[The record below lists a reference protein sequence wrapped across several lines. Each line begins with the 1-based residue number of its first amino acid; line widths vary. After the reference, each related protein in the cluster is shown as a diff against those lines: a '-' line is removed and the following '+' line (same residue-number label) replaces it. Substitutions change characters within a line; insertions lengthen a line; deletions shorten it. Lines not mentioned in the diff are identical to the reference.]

1 MRPLDMYA
9 TAGEAQVARMLVN
22 AALRD
27 GYALSVS
34 DGEEWTVERS
44 RNEAQILD
52 ALATTG
58 GDVVRLWTQD
68 GATPDG
74 SNAGMRTLGWFY
86 LVYGNA
92 EDGSEL
98 IADYTDNPVCN
109 ELWEEVTGEKVA
121 WRVD

>member
-34 DGEEWTVERS
+34 DGEEWTVARS
-44 RNEAQILD
+44 RNEAEILN

-58 GDVVRLWTQD
+58 GDVVRLWK
-68 GATPDG
+68 GE
-74 SNAGMRTLGWFY
+74 RTLGWFY
-86 LVYGNA
+86 LVYDNC

-98 IADYTDNPVCN
+98 IADCTDNPVCN
-109 ELWEEVTGEKVA
+109 ELWEEVKGV
-121 WRVD
+121 WDNG

>member
-44 RNEAQILD
+44 RSEAEILD

-68 GATPDG
+68 GAT
-74 SNAGMRTLGWFY
+74 RGWFY

-98 IADYTDNPVCN
+98 IADYTDNPICN

-121 WRVD
+121 W

>member
-1 MRPLDMYA
+1 MYA
-9 TAGEAQVARMLVN
+9 TAGEAQAARILVHV
-22 AALRD
+22 ALRD

-44 RNEAQILD
+44 RSEPEILD

-58 GDVVRLWTQD
+58 GDVVRLWKD
-68 GATPDG
+68 G
-74 SNAGMRTLGWFY
+74 RTLGWFY

-92 EDGSEL
+92 DDGSEL
-98 IADYTDNPVCN
+98 IADYTDNPICT
-109 ELWEEVTGEKVA
+109 EIWEEVTGEKVA

>member
-9 TAGEAQVARMLVN
+9 TAGEAQAARMLVN
-22 AALRD
+22 AALRE

-34 DGEEWTVERS
+34 DGEEWTVNRS
-44 RNEAQILD
+44 RNEAAILD

-58 GDVVRLWTQD
+58 GDVVRLWK
-68 GATPDG
+68 GE
-74 SNAGMRTLGWFY
+74 RTYGWFL

-98 IADYTDNPVCN
+98 IADYTDNPICN

-121 WRVD
+121 W